1 MIIPPL
7 SRLETKMKENE
18 TFENIAIHILG
29 KICVGALCV
38 GVSSSTT
45 FLKFIFSA
53 VSQSKADPYCRS
65 LESITDVGDG
75 ILERSCP
82 RIPAP
87 IPSTSQS
94 ESTSPAHVPVS
105 RAGSMDSVLF
115 PPQPANQKKETMKRP
130 ESVDRA
136 FPRPRAS
143 YIQATDGQSGQS
155 RSRDNSNRARGRS
168 AEKKPS
174 DKSSLR

>member
-1 MIIPPL
+1 MSHL
-7 SRLETKMKENE
+7 TC
-18 TFENIAIHILG
+18 
-29 KICVGALCV
+29 CVGANDSLCV
-38 GVSSSTT
+38 GGSNVY
-45 FLKFIFSA
+45 FSA

-75 ILERSCP
+75 VLERSS

-94 ESTSPAHVPVS
+94 ESTSPPHHAPVS

-115 PPQPANQKKETMKRP
+115 PSQPANQKKETMKRP

-143 YIQATDGQSGQS
+143 YIQATDGQSGS
-155 RSRDNSNRARGRS
+155 RLRDNSNRSRGRS

>member
-29 KICVGALCV
+29 EICVGV
-38 GVSSSTT
+38 GSRTT

-155 RSRDNSNRARGRS
+155 RSRDNTNRARGRS